1 MKNEL
6 INKKPRAC
14 SGFFIYN
21 KFMKNNLISSF
32 VKLALILLISTNVY
46 SGGDD
51 EDSLIQETLDMV
63 LVDEYKPCSDQSDFD
78 STEINTATS
87 LMLLSGDAIFAEGDE
102 IISSNNTRA
111 IVSSYNIKTN
121 ELMYYQTAKTGFK
134 SFLIGEKI
142 TSTSSDTGVSSI
154 KEFVNDF
161 IVPCSELIVSIEEN
175 PQQMVFIF
183 ADSAAA
189 IKAKIAAQE
198 MMAEIIAEEERAKRL
213 AEFQAKLEAEKAAA
227 ARSNAIYQARL
238 QQEQMIKDR
247 QAQLALERELAAF
260 EAQLAE
266 DLANQAA
273 LEAFQQKLADEKAA
287 AAKSN
292 AAYQSKLENDAKVAA
307 LMEELA
313 LEQEIAAFEAQ
324 LRAELAAQEMMAEI
338 IAEEELAKR
347 LAEFQAK
354 LEAEKA
360 AAARSN
366 AIYQARLQQEQ
377 MIKERQAQ
385 LALEREL
392 AAFEAQLE
400 AELAQEAVERE
411 IAEFEAEYEA
421 QQALLMEQMA
431 VEKELAAFEA
441 KLEAELAAEEM
452 MAEIIAEEERAKR
465 LAEFQAKL
473 EAEKAAA
480 AASTAAY
487 QAKVA
492 YDARIDKILQDLVVK
507 LEEVMTPDDYKS
519 ILVEEL
525 IEEATAK
532 LEEEKFIGAISGEIV
547 TVAIHEFCKD
557 NLNLSDS
564 NIELFKKALVGGYL
578 GNVGPQIDAGTE
590 FTANRWDKY
599 ITCVG
604 SEGN

>member
-142 TSTSSDTGVSSI
+142 TTTSSDTGVSSI

-198 MMAEIIAEEERAKRL
+198 MMAEI
-213 AEFQAKLEAEKAAA
+213 EAEM
-227 ARSNAIYQARL
+227 AR
-238 QQEQMIKDR
+238 
-247 QAQLALERELAAF
+247 
-260 EAQLAE
+260 
-266 DLANQAA
+266 QAA

-377 MIKERQAQ
+377 MIKDRQAQ

-400 AELAQEAVERE
+400 ADLAK
-411 IAEFEAEYEA
+411 
-421 QQALLMEQMA
+421 QA
-431 VEKELAAFEA
+431 
-441 KLEAELAAEEM
+441 AELAAAEM

-564 NIELFKKALVGGYL
+564 NIELFKKALAGGYL

>member
-1 MKNEL
+1 
-6 INKKPRAC
+6 
-14 SGFFIYN
+14 
-21 KFMKNNLISSF
+21 MKNNLIISF

-46 SGGDD
+46 SGGNDK
-51 EDSLIQETLDMV
+51 DSLIQETLDMV

-78 STEINTATS
+78 SLGINTATS

-102 IISSNNTRA
+102 IIGSNNTRA
-111 IVSSYNIKTN
+111 IVSSYSIKTN
-121 ELMYYQTAKTGFK
+121 EMMYYQTAKTGFK

-161 IVPCSELIVSIEEN
+161 IVPCSELIVSIEED

-213 AEFQAKLEAEKAAA
+213 AEFQAKLEAEKAVA
-227 ARSNAIYQARL
+227 ARSTAIYQARL

-247 QAQLALERELAAF
+247 QAQLALERELAEF
-260 EAQLAE
+260 EAQLEA
-266 DLANQAA
+266 DLAKQAADEALEQELAAFEAELAKQLAREEAELAAQEMMAEIEAEMARQAA

-287 AAKSN
+287 AAAAT
-292 AAYQSKLENDAKVAA
+292 AAYRNKVA
-307 LMEELA
+307 
-313 LEQEIAAFEAQ
+313 
-324 LRAELAAQEMMAEI
+324 
-338 IAEEELAKR
+338 
-347 LAEFQAK
+347 
-354 LEAEKA
+354 LEAF
-360 AAARSN
+360 
-366 AIYQARLQQEQ
+366 QQ
-377 MIKERQAQ
+377 K
-385 LALEREL
+385 LAD
-392 AAFEAQLE
+392 
-400 AELAQEAVERE
+400 
-411 IAEFEAEYEA
+411 
-421 QQALLMEQMA
+421 
-431 VEKELAAFEA
+431 
-441 KLEAELAAEEM
+441 
-452 MAEIIAEEERAKR
+452 
-465 LAEFQAKL
+465 
-473 EAEKAAA
+473 EKAAA

-492 YDARIDKILQDLVVK
+492 YEARVDKILQDLVVK
-507 LEEVMTPDDYKS
+507 LEEVIMPDDYKS

-532 LEEEKFIGAISGEIV
+532 LEAEKFIGAISGEIV

-564 NIELFKKALVGGYL
+564 NIELFKKALAGGYL

-604 SEGN
+604 SKGN

>member
-21 KFMKNNLISSF
+21 KFMKNNLISTF

-51 EDSLIQETLDMV
+51 KDSLIQETLDMV

-78 STEINTATS
+78 SSEINIATS

-111 IVSSYNIKTN
+111 IVSSYSIKTN

-161 IVPCSELIVSIEEN
+161 IVPCSELIVSIEED

-198 MMAEIIAEEERAKRL
+198 MMAEV
-213 AEFQAKLEAEKAAA
+213 EAEM
-227 ARSNAIYQARL
+227 AR
-238 QQEQMIKDR
+238 
-247 QAQLALERELAAF
+247 
-260 EAQLAE
+260 
-266 DLANQAA
+266 QAA

-292 AAYQSKLENDAKVAA
+292 AAYQSKLANDAKVAA

-313 LEQEIAAFEAQ
+313 IEQELKAFEAQ
-324 LRAELAAQEMMAEI
+324 LAEDLANQEG
-338 IAEEELAKR
+338 
-347 LAEFQAK
+347 
-354 LEAEKA
+354 LEAFQQKLADEKA
-360 AAARSN
+360 AAARST

-377 MIKERQAQ
+377 MIKDRQAQ
-385 LALEREL
+385 LALEREIAAFEAQLEADLARQAADEALEQEL

-400 AELAQEAVERE
+400 ADLASDAVERE
-411 IAEFEAEYEA
+411 I
-421 QQALLMEQMA
+421 
-431 VEKELAAFEA
+431 AAFEA
-441 KLEAELAAEEM
+441 KLEAELAAQEM
-452 MAEIIAEEERAKR
+452 MAEVEAEMAK
-465 LAEFQAKL
+465 QAAL
-473 EAEKAAA
+473 EAFQQKLADEKAAA

-507 LEEVMTPDDYKS
+507 LEEVMMPDDYKS

-564 NIELFKKALVGGYL
+564 NIELFKKALAGGYL
-578 GNVGPQIDAGTE
+578 GNVGPQIDVGTE

-604 SEGN
+604 SKGN